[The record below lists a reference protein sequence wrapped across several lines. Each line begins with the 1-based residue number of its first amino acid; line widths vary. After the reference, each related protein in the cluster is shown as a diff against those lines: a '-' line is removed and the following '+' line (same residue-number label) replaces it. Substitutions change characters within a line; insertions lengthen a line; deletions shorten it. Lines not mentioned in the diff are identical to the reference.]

1 MIMQGNWQAQASQR
15 WRTLLYPSGITA
27 GDRAGD
33 VAWLYGVRGGA
44 LLLGASLWVA
54 LVLATG
60 VFSLAPLVLIG
71 LAVGSAHRVLAFRYH
86 RAHLP
91 SALYIVLI
99 GGVAANLFAGL
110 AEFSARMGVDYASV
124 LSAWRIPTDLPRLGS
139 IFVAAFR
146 VQDVAY
152 YGLALVAA
160 LWCALHHRKTT

>member
-1 MIMQGNWQAQASQR
+1 MYAIR
-15 WRTLLYPSGITA
+15 
-27 GDRAGD
+27 
-33 VAWLYGVRGGA
+33 
-44 LLLGASLWVA
+44 
-54 LVLATG
+54 
-60 VFSLAPLVLIG
+60 
-71 LAVGSAHRVLAFRYH
+71 RYYDH

-99 GGVAANLFAGL
+99 GGAAANLFAGL